1 MNGINLNHGISAQR
15 LIHYLSAEGSRYH
28 HDKYRRWNKRVAHHV
43 ECAILHGLLR
53 HVGHSHDVLDAPS
66 GPGRFF
72 NVIKEHADEVHL
84 GDISTRMLDIAREQT
99 QNRAA
104 SYTVL
109 DLLNVGPAERTFE
122 GVISLRLTHHIYEA
136 EVVEEY
142 FRGLALLT
150 RRWLIVTFP
159 DARAPRTLWRRMGHR
174 LRGKRHL
181 PAQTI
186 DHVSEA
192 MKLHG
197 FHFVA
202 SAQVSP
208 WFSGHCYALFVR
220 NTDKN
225 RDEYAGSKIA

>member
-1 MNGINLNHGISAQR
+1 MGGIDLDHGMSTQR

-28 HDKYRRWNKRVAHHV
+28 HDKYQRWNKRLAHHV

-53 HVGHSHDVLDAPS
+53 HVGHSHDVFDAPS

-72 NVIKEHADEVHL
+72 DVIKEHADEIHL
-84 GDISTRMLDIAREQT
+84 GDISPHMLDIAREQT

-109 DLLNVGPAERTFE
+109 DLLNIGPAHRTFE

-136 EVVEEY
+136 EALEEY

-150 RRWLIVTFP
+150 RRWLIVTFR
-159 DARAPRTLWRRMGHR
+159 DARAPRTLWRRVERR
-174 LRGKRHL
+174 LRGKRPL
-181 PAQTI
+181 PAQTV
-186 DHVSEA
+186 DQVSAA
-192 MKLHG
+192 MRVHG
-197 FHFVA
+197 LHFVA
-202 SAQVSP
+202 STQVSA

-220 NTDKN
+220 TPDVNL
-225 RDEYAGSKIA
+225 DE